1 MNISV
6 IGLGKL
12 GLCTAACF
20 AAAGH
25 RVMGY
30 DMHDQ
35 LRFELR
41 TGNCP
46 IEETGLAALLE
57 RAGSNLQ
64 IVDTCREAVT
74 GSDITLII
82 VPTPSMPDGRFSNQY
97 IVRVLEDLAP
107 ALQVK
112 NGFHVVDV
120 VSTVMPGSSER
131 EFMPLLESKTGK
143 RCGLDF
149 GLVYNPEFIALGS
162 VVRDF
167 LNPDM
172 VLIGASDERSG
183 KMVQELYATTCVS
196 APSFQ
201 VMSLVNAEIAKIS
214 LNCFVTMKISY
225 ANALAGLCELV
236 PGADVDAV
244 TKAVGADS
252 RVGGKYLKGGIGFG
266 GPCFP
271 RDNIAFQAFAEEFGA
286 EALLGKAVVSVNN
299 SIPQRLLGKITAH
312 CAQPAKVVLLGISY
326 KADTHIIDESQ
337 AVMLAQLLVGA
348 GYSVTVHDP
357 RALEAVKQLLGDV
370 VSYCSDP
377 YQASVGAKAIILL
390 TDWPEY
396 RELDWDK
403 IAKLAQP
410 KAIVFDSWRISS
422 NRDMSVFTY
431 IPLGVGIPTKEQSL

>member
-30 DMHDQ
+30 DMNDQ
-35 LRFELR
+35 LRFELCK
-41 TGNCP
+41 GICP
-46 IEETGLAALLE
+46 IDETGLHALLK
-57 RAGSNLQ
+57 RAGSNLL
-64 IVDTCREAVT
+64 IVDSCQEAVA

-82 VPTPSMPDGRFSNQY
+82 VPTPSMPDGRFSNKY
-97 IVRVLEDLAP
+97 VVTVLEDLAP
-107 ALQVK
+107 ALLK
-112 NGFHVVDV
+112 KDHFHVVDV

-131 EFMPLLESKTGK
+131 EFLPLLESKIGK
-143 RCGLDF
+143 RCGIDF

-162 VVRDF
+162 VIRDF

-183 KMVQELYATTCVS
+183 KMVQELYATTCLS
-196 APSFQ
+196 SPSFQ
-201 VMSLVNAEIAKIS
+201 VMSLVNAEISKIS

-225 ANALAGLCELV
+225 ANALAEICELV

-271 RDNIAFQAFAEEFGA
+271 RDNSAFQVFAEEFGA

-299 SIPQRLLGKITAH
+299 SIPQRLLGRIIAH
-312 CAQPAKVVLLGISY
+312 CAQPAQVVLLGMSY
-326 KADTHIIDESQ
+326 KADTHIVEESQ
-337 AVMLAQLLVGA
+337 AVMLAQLLVDA

-357 RALEAVKQLLGDV
+357 QALGAVRQVLGDA
-370 VSYCSDP
+370 VSYCRDP
-377 YQASVGAKAIILL
+377 YQATVDAKAIILL

-396 RELDWDK
+396 RELDWTR
-403 IAKLAQP
+403 IAAHASSPCLLLDAWRTAHTAFTSGLIYCPVGVYTQVEAQ
-410 KAIVFDSWRISS
+410 
-422 NRDMSVFTY
+422 
-431 IPLGVGIPTKEQSL
+431 G

>member
-35 LRFELR
+35 LRSELR
-41 TGNCP
+41 KGVCP
-46 IEETGLAALLE
+46 IDETGLTALLE

-64 IVDTCREAVT
+64 IVDSCQEAVAN
-74 GSDITLII
+74 SEITLII
-82 VPTPSMPDGRFSNQY
+82 VPTPSMENGRFSNQY
-97 IVRVLEDLAP
+97 VVRVLEDLAP
-107 ALQVK
+107 ALQAK

-120 VSTVMPGSSER
+120 VSTVMPGSAEQ

-172 VLIGASDERSG
+172 VLIGVSDERSG

-299 SIPQRLLGKITAH
+299 SIPLRLFGRITSH
-312 CAQPAKVVLLGISY
+312 CVQPAQVVLMGMSY
-326 KADTHIIDESQ
+326 KADTHIVEESQ
-337 AVMLAQLLVGA
+337 AVMLAQLLVDA

-357 RALEAVKQLLGDV
+357 RALGEVRRIFGDAVRC
-370 VSYCSDP
+370 CSDP
-377 YQASVGAKAIILL
+377 YQASVGAKAIVLL
-390 TDWPEY
+390 TNWPEY
-396 RELDWDK
+396 RELDWTRIADK
-403 IAKLAQP
+403 SNGLCLLLDAWRAAR
-410 KAIVFDSWRISS
+410 KAATAGLI
-422 NRDMSVFTY
+422 Y
-431 IPLGVGIPTKEQSL
+431 CPLGVHAPFEA